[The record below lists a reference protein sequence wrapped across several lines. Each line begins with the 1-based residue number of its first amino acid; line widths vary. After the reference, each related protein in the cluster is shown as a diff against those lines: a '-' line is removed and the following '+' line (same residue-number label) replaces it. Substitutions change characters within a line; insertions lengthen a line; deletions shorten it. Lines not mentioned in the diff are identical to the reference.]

1 MRTLIPGL
9 ASPHPMGATLP
20 ALYVG
25 DDFTQRFTA
34 AFDESLAPVLC
45 TLDNLEHYL
54 SPDLAPPDFVEWLG
68 MWVGATLDENWPEE
82 RRRAAVSRAS
92 AMHRRRGTVG
102 GLAEQIALFTGG
114 AAEVMD
120 NGGVSWS
127 AEPGSALPGSAAPS
141 LTVRVRVTDPASVD
155 VGRVEALVSQA
166 KPGHVPHTVEV
177 VPV

>member
-1 MRTLIPGL
+1 MRSLIPGL
-9 ASPHPMGATLP
+9 PSPHPLGAALP

-25 DDFTQRFTA
+25 DDFTQRLTG
-34 AFDESLAPVLC
+34 AFDASLAPVLC

-54 SPDLAPPDFVEWLG
+54 SPALAPADFVEWLG
-68 MWVGATLDENWPEE
+68 TWVGATLDENWPDE

-92 AMHRRRGTVG
+92 AMHRRRGTVR

-114 AAEVMD
+114 AAQVVD

-127 AEPGSALPGSAAPS
+127 AEPGSALPGSDAPQV
-141 LTVRVRVTDPASVD
+141 TVRVQVADPGSVD
-155 VGRVEALVSQA
+155 VGRLDALVAQA

-177 VPV
+177 VQG

>member
-1 MRTLIPGL
+1 MRALVPGL
-9 ASPHPMGATLP
+9 ASAHPMGAALP

-54 SPDLAPPDFVEWLG
+54 SPELAPPDFVEWLG
-68 MWVGATLDENWPEE
+68 MWVGATLDENWPDD
-82 RRRAAVSRAS
+82 RRRAAVARAS
-92 AMHRRRGTVG
+92 AMHRRRGTVS

-114 AAEVMD
+114 VAEVID

-127 AEPGSALPGSAAPS
+127 AEPGSALPGTDAPS
-141 LTVRVRVTDPASVD
+141 LTVRVRAPDPAAVD
-155 VGRVEALVSQA
+155 QGRLDALVAYA

-177 VPV
+177 VPG